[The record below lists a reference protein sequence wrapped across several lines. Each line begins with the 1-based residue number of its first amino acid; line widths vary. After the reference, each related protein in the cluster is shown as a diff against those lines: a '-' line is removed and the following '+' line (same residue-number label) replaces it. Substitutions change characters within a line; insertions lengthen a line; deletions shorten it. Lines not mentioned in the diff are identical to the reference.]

1 MWKVIIADDEKLI
14 CRLVQALVDWEALD
28 MRVEAMAENGPDA
41 LQKIEEIRPDV
52 LITDIRMPGL
62 NGLEL
67 IKQAKQITP
76 QLEIIIIS
84 GYAHFEYAQNA
95 IALGVRNY
103 ILKPIKQD
111 ELCATLQNVVKHLK
125 EKREKDV
132 SYGIWEEG
140 DSLEKSVL
148 RKRLVS
154 ELRNGQT
161 ALTGEVLRK
170 EYGFEATQECYQTFV
185 LQMDMD
191 SGQTNR
197 NALNLLK
204 EKGTGLLTECL
215 SRWCADATVG
225 FWDYTGY
232 GVLNYQAQNR
242 EHVRFQLRELL
253 RRLEGKKNLFGE
265 VEFTLALGGETG
277 QPEKLA
283 DSLKWAERII
293 EERLVE
299 GCGKM
304 LEGIPESS
312 GVQKQVLLE
321 HFAKETEHAIEVLDL
336 QEAHQAAEKLKEDL
350 LSVKDIRGGEILDI
364 VLKAGNFFLFRLG
377 AEQSEKLQRTFTES
391 CMHQESVDRLFG
403 ELCKLQQIIF
413 TELVENREKDASRPI
428 REAKQYIK
436 QNYKNNITLE
446 EVAEYV
452 GFSAS
457 YFSVFFKKETG
468 EGFAK
473 YLTRI
478 RIEEA
483 KELLRETG
491 LPVAE
496 ICERVGY
503 SDRKHF
509 TYTFHK
515 MTGVNPAQ
523 YRKLYG

>member
-277 QPEKLA
+277 QPEGYRNRCFWSTLP
-283 DSLKWAERII
+283 R
-293 EERLVE
+293 R
-299 GCGKM
+299 
-304 LEGIPESS
+304 
-312 GVQKQVLLE
+312 
-321 HFAKETEHAIEVLDL
+321 
-336 QEAHQAAEKLKEDL
+336 
-350 LSVKDIRGGEILDI
+350 
-364 VLKAGNFFLFRLG
+364 
-377 AEQSEKLQRTFTES
+377 QS
-391 CMHQESVDRLFG
+391 MP
-403 ELCKLQQIIF
+403 
-413 TELVENREKDASRPI
+413 SRYWICRKPI
-428 REAKQYIK
+428 RRQR
-436 QNYKNNITLE
+436 
-446 EVAEYV
+446 
-452 GFSAS
+452 S
-457 YFSVFFKKETG
+457 
-468 EGFAK
+468 
-473 YLTRI
+473 
-478 RIEEA
+478 
-483 KELLRETG
+483 
-491 LPVAE
+491 
-496 ICERVGY
+496 
-503 SDRKHF
+503 
-509 TYTFHK
+509 
-515 MTGVNPAQ
+515 
-523 YRKLYG
+523 